1 VARGRV
7 PEEAATADGR
17 EEKQAGGEFAVEVNL
32 LGRLRHRNVVRML
45 GYVSNNLDTMVL
57 SEYMVNGSLW
67 EALHGK
73 GGRGKML
80 VDWVS
85 RRASRPASHTCT
97 TTAACRSSTA
107 TSS

>member
-57 SEYMVNGSLW
+57 SEYMVNGSL
-67 EALHGK
+67 
-73 GGRGKML
+73 
-80 VDWVS
+80 
-85 RRASRPASHTCT
+85 
-97 TTAACRSSTA
+97 
-107 TSS
+107 